1 MIDTSKGF
9 TIVRTFDATPEE
21 LWDAWINADAI
32 ADWWRPRD
40 TITPRESVEMD
51 ARVGG
56 RYVYTMVNAS
66 DPSKGVVTGGVFR
79 EMQPYT
85 RLSFTWGYPDGDQ
98 NDQPVATVTFE
109 PDGGRTRMTFDLRGV
124 EGKQGD
130 GFFYD
135 GWDQVLDS
143 LETYISTGDAA
154 GYGQ

>member
-1 MIDTSKGF
+1 MGS
-9 TIVRTFDATPEE
+9 
-21 LWDAWINADAI
+21 
-32 ADWWRPRD
+32 
-40 TITPRESVEMD
+40 
-51 ARVGG
+51 
-56 RYVYTMVNAS
+56 
-66 DPSKGVVTGGVFR
+66 FR

-98 NDQPVATVTFE
+98 NDQPVATVTFQ

-143 LETYISTGDAA
+143 LETYIQ
-154 GYGQ
+154 YG